1 MPAQFLFEPGVWLGA
16 GQVTFS
22 ISPDLL
28 YYRTKWSIVEGQLG
42 SFVCTQTVEIV
53 GGDQMINVFSVIPK
67 DQHSFNITLENELL
81 GLFSGQG
88 VLEKELIAWE
98 FRETGKLEGY
108 EVYER
113 TSDDEYSMRAEYIS
127 SSDGARTKIH
137 GKIWKAKIDIGSNDL
152 SSNKI
157 DPNEENRDE

>member
-42 SFVCTQTVEIV
+42 RLQCTQTVEIV
-53 GGDQMINVFSVIPK
+53 GGDQMINVFSVIRK
-67 DQHSFNITLENELL
+67 DQNSFDITLENELL
-81 GLFSGQG
+81 GIFSGQG

-98 FRETGKLEGY
+98 FREPGKLEGY

-113 TSDDEYSMRAEYIS
+113 TSEEEYSMRAEYIS
-127 SSDGARTKIH
+127 SSDGARTKIQ
-137 GKIWKAKIDIGSNDL
+137 GKIWKAKIDLGSSD
-152 SSNKI
+152 I
-157 DPNEENRDE
+157 DFTKET